1 VTDRFVVVP
10 ASYVY
15 LTRSAG
21 ADTEVLLCLRQNT
34 GYRDGYWAAG
44 IAGHV
49 ERGEDAYAAARR
61 EAVEELGVTDL
72 DLTFVTTMSRTMYA
86 DPIDERVD
94 FFFTA
99 SSWRGEPT
107 ILEPRKN
114 AEIRWCRLDDLPDPV
129 VPHERVVLDAIR
141 EGTVKPYLTFGFKE
155 HDHG

>member
-49 ERGEDAYAAARR
+49 ERARMR
-61 EAVEELGVTDL
+61 TPPRAVKQ
-72 DLTFVTTMSRTMYA
+72 SRNS
-86 DPIDERVD
+86 
-94 FFFTA
+94 A
-99 SSWRGEPT
+99 SPT
-107 ILEPRKN
+107 S
-114 AEIRWCRLDDLPDPV
+114 
-129 VPHERVVLDAIR
+129 
-141 EGTVKPYLTFGFKE
+141 T
-155 HDHG
+155 